1 MKATVSINLK
11 LKPEIEASL
20 LARANASGM
29 SLEDYL
35 VLLAEKAARSQGLV
49 ATNAPAASSREIA
62 VRQMLE
68 FGDKYHLSLGES
80 ITRKF
85 LQEGHRF

>member
-1 MKATVSINLK
+1 MKGTVSINLK
-11 LKPEIEASL
+11 LKPETEASL
-20 LARANASGM
+20 LARAKASGM

-35 VLLAEKAARSQGLV
+35 VLLAEKAARSQPF
-49 ATNAPAASSREIA
+49 ATDLPATSSREIA

-68 FGDKYHLSLGES
+68 FGDKYHLNLGEF

-85 LQEGHRF
+85 LHEGHRF